1 MNPDP
6 NVTRALLKLLVAV
19 KANPDAD
26 VDALIAAA
34 AHATGIS
41 PEDLRDYAMERT
53 GLLAGAPREDVV
65 SVAAAALA
73 KGR

>member
-19 KANPDAD
+19 KANPNAD

-34 AHATGIS
+34 AHASGIS
-41 PEDLRDYAMERT
+41 AEGLRAYAIEHT